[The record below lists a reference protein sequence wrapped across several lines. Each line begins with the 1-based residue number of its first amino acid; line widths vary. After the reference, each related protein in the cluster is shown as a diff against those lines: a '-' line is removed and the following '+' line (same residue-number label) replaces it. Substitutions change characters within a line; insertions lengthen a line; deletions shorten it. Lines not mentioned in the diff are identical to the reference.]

1 MTTSTI
7 LPKTQCVKL
16 PDIYDRKFGTPKGPK
31 TTWKDVKML
40 DGPVKANISYQQY
53 YD

>member
-1 MTTSTI
+1 MTTI
-7 LPKTQCVKL
+7 LPKTQSVKL
-16 PDIYDRKFGTPKGPK
+16 PDIYDRKLFGSPKGAK

-40 DGPVKANISYQQY
+40 DGPVKANITYQQY